1 MKHIQ
6 KSFFSFLVLDKRL
19 FCRCFLGFFFFLCH
33 VCLFKVEENGAFSE
47 KCLEREREIHLSLF
61 YVLYSCLEFFM
72 FLIFNVVISVE

>member
-6 KSFFSFLVLDKRL
+6 KSFFSFLVLDKRP

-47 KCLEREREIHLSLF
+47 KCLERERNSSFSFLCTLF
-61 YVLYSCLEFFM
+61 MSRVFHVSNLQCCYKC
-72 FLIFNVVISVE
+72 